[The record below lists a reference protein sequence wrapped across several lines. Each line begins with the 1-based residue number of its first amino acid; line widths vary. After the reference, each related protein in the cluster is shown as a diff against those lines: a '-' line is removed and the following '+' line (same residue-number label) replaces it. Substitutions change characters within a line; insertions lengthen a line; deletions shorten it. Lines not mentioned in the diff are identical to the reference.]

1 LPSASERKFLL
12 FFKGDG
18 MKAIVEFLKALR
30 AYGLDAILLGLLEKL
45 LKDLIAK
52 LTALLSAASAKKAE
66 RIEQR
71 ANKQN
76 RKNGGKKED

>member
-1 LPSASERKFLL
+1 
-12 FFKGDG
+12 

-52 LTALLSAASAKKAE
+52 LTALLTAASETKAK

-76 RKNGGKKED
+76 RKNGGSTNA